1 MPQKTRSL
9 DRFRVPASRLYRR
22 CTPEE
27 VGTETTREIEPL
39 EEFIGQERA
48 HRAISFGLRIKGYG
62 YNIYASG
69 RPGTGKQAM
78 IADYL
83 ERVSKELPTPSDWC
97 YVYNFE
103 EPSQPRALELP
114 AGYGKRLKRDM
125 AELVEAVSKR
135 IQSVF
140 ESEEFSRQRDQ
151 LVQAFEQE
159 KQKRMEE
166 IQREGQQLGFIVQFT
181 PTGIVLTP
189 MGANNQP
196 MPPQVFEALP
206 EETKR
211 SILERRKQLEE
222 RIKELTRELRQ
233 LEKQT
238 QEQLRNLER
247 QAVGFAIEPLFQ
259 ELKETYGAYP
269 QVVQYL
275 EAVHQD
281 MLKNIDAF
289 RQKQGAQPPLPLP
302 LPIPLPKPSP
312 LKRYEVNVLVD
323 NSGLTGAPVV
333 MEPVPNYV
341 NLVGRI
347 EKEVQFGALTTDF
360 TMIYP
365 GALHRANGG
374 FLVLEADELLRQPYA
389 YQALKKALKTQQIRI
404 EDLGETLGLVT
415 TKVLKPE
422 PIPLDVKVILTGS
435 PLYYYLL
442 YTYDEDFQELFKV
455 RADFDVVMDRTPE
468 NIRQYRAFIARVVQ
482 RENLLP
488 FTAEAI
494 ARVIEHSSRMVND
507 QKKLS
512 TRFADI
518 VDLLK
523 ECDYWARRQGAE
535 QVEQAHVEQAL
546 EERIFRSNLL
556 ESKIQEMI
564 ARDQLIV
571 DTEGQRVGVINGLAV
586 LELGDFSFARPVRI
600 TATLW
605 GGKEG
610 VLDIEREVGLGGKIH
625 SKGVLI
631 LTGYLSEVFA
641 RKEPLSL
648 SARIAFEQNY
658 SEIEGDSASSTE
670 LYVLLSLL
678 SDLPLRQ
685 DIAVSGSVNQKGEIQ
700 PVGGI
705 NEKIEGFYRACKV
718 KGLTGTQGVLIP
730 RRNLENLMLHPE
742 VVRAVEQGQFH
753 IYAVDTVEE
762 GIEIL
767 TGVPAGRRPDGTF
780 EKGSVYD
787 RVARRLQELR
797 EAARNGD
804 TGRKKK
810 DQKSRPASPKDR
822 KR

>member
-1 MPQKTRSL
+1 MPKKRSL
-9 DRFRVPASRLYRR
+9 ERFRVPAEQLYRS
-22 CTPEE
+22 CSLEE
-27 VGTETTREIEPL
+27 IGPETTREITPL
-39 EEFIGQERA
+39 QEFIGQERA

-83 ERVSKELPTPSDWC
+83 QRVSQELPTPSDWC

-103 EPSQPRALELP
+103 EPSQPRALQLP
-114 AGYGKRLKRDM
+114 AGYGKRLKKDM

-135 IQSVF
+135 ISTVF
-140 ESEEFSRQRDQ
+140 ESEEFTQQRDR
-151 LVQAFEQE
+151 LVQQFEQE
-159 KQKRMEE
+159 KQKRITE
-166 IQREGQQLGFIVQFT
+166 IQQEAQTLGFAVQFT
-181 PTGIVLTP
+181 PTGIVITP
-189 MGANNQP
+189 LAPGNRP
-196 MPPQVFEALP
+196 MTPQEFESLP
-206 EETKR
+206 EETRR
-211 SILERRKQLEE
+211 SILERRSKIEE

-238 QEQLRNLER
+238 QEKIKELE
-247 QAVGFAIEPLFQ
+247 QKAVSFAIEPLFQ
-259 ELKETYGAYP
+259 ELKETYGDFP
-269 QVVQYL
+269 QVVAYL

-289 RQKQGAQPPLPLP
+289 RQKPPQLPIP
-302 LPIPLPKPSP
+302 LPIPLPSPRPSP

-323 NSGLTGAPVV
+323 NSNLKGAPVV
-333 MEPVPNYV
+333 TEPVPNYV

-389 YQALKKALKTQQIRI
+389 YQALKKALKTGQIRI

-422 PIPLDVKVILTGS
+422 PIPLDIKVILTGS
-435 PLYYYLL
+435 PFLYYLL
-442 YTYDEDFQELFKV
+442 YAYDEDFQELFKV
-455 RADFDVVMDRTPE
+455 RADFDTVMDRTPE
-468 NIRQYRAFIARVVQ
+468 NLRQYRAFIARVVQ
-482 RENLLP
+482 KENLLP
-488 FTAEAI
+488 FTADAI

-512 TRFADI
+512 ARFADV

-523 ECDYWARRQGAE
+523 ECDYWARRDQAQ
-535 QVEQAHVEQAL
+535 QVTREHVERAI

-564 ARDQLIV
+564 ARGQLIV
-571 DTEGQRVGVINGLAV
+571 ETTGKRVGVINGLAV
-586 LELGDFSFARPVRI
+586 VELGDFAFARPVRI

-631 LTGYLSEVFA
+631 LTGYLSDVFA

-678 SDLPLRQ
+678 SNLPLRQ

-742 VVRAVEQGQFH
+742 VVQAVREGKFH

-787 RVARRLQELR
+787 RVAKRLQELR
-797 EAARNGD
+797 EAAREGEAKKP
-804 TGRKKK
+804 RKKK
-810 DQKSRPASPKDR
+810 SSRKSRSSEAKG
-822 KR
+822 

>member
-1 MPQKTRSL
+1 MPKKTQNL
-9 DRFRVPASRLYRR
+9 ARFRVPAEQLYRR

-27 VGTETTREIEPL
+27 VGPETTREIAPL

-48 HRAISFGLRIKGYG
+48 HRAISFGLRIQGYG

-103 EPSQPRALELP
+103 DPSQPRALELP

-135 IQSVF
+135 ISTVF
-140 ESEEFSRQRDQ
+140 ESDEFTQQRDR
-151 LVQAFEQE
+151 LVQQFEQE
-159 KQKRMEE
+159 KQRRIAQ
-166 IQREGQQLGFIVQFT
+166 IQKEGQELGFAVQFT

-189 MGANNQP
+189 LAPGNRP
-196 MPPQVFEALP
+196 LTPQEFEALP

-211 SILERRKQLEE
+211 GILERRSQLEE

-233 LEKQT
+233 LEKKT
-238 QEQLRNLER
+238 QEAIKDLER
-247 QAVGFAIEPLFQ
+247 RAVSFAIEPLFQ
-259 ELKETYGAYP
+259 EIKETYGSFP
-269 QVVQYL
+269 QVVNYL

-289 RQKQGAQPPLPLP
+289 RQKPPQMPIP
-302 LPIPLPKPSP
+302 LPIPLPMPKPSP

-323 NSGLTGAPVV
+323 NSGLEGAPVV

-422 PIPLDVKVILTGS
+422 PIPLNVKVILTGS

-482 RENLLP
+482 KENLLP
-488 FTAEAI
+488 FTADAI

-507 QKKLS
+507 QRKLS

-523 ECDYWARRQGAE
+523 ECDYWARRQGAD
-535 QVEQAHVEQAL
+535 QVTRQHVDQAI

-556 ESKIQEMI
+556 ESKVQEMI
-564 ARDQLIV
+564 ARGQLIV
-571 DTEGQRVGVINGLAV
+571 DTEGEKVGVINGLAV
-586 LELGDFSFARPVRI
+586 VELGDFAFARPVRI

-641 RKEPLSL
+641 QREPLSL

-678 SDLPLRQ
+678 SGLPLRQ
-685 DIAVSGSVNQKGEIQ
+685 DIAVSGSVNQKGEVQ

-742 VVRAVEQGQFH
+742 VVQAVEKGQFH

-797 EAARNGD
+797 EAARNGE
-804 TGRKKK
+804 GRKKK
-810 DQKSRPASPKDR
+810 TKRTPTRNPKS
-822 KR
+822 